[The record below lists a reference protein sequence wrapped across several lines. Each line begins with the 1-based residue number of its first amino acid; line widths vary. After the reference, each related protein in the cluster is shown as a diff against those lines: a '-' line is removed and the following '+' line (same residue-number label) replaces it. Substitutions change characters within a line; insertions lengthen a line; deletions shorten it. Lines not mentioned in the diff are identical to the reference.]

1 MQFKI
6 PHPLSKHDALIRVKK
21 TLDHVRP
28 QLLGKATIEEE
39 RWEGDTLHF
48 AFTAE
53 RQHISGS
60 LVIKDKEFDV
70 TAKLPL
76 MLRLFEGKIKRAI
89 EEQIQAAMGK

>member
-1 MQFKI
+1 MQFTI
-6 PHPLSKHDALIRVKK
+6 PHKFSKHDAMVRVKK

-53 RQHISGS
+53 KQHISGN

-76 MLRLFEGKIKRAI
+76 MMRLFEGKIKRAI
-89 EEQIQAAMGK
+89 EEQVKGVMG

>member
-6 PHPLSKHDALIRVKK
+6 PHPLSKHEALVRVKK

-53 RQHISGS
+53 RQHISGH
-60 LVIKDKEFDV
+60 LIIKDKEFDV

-89 EEQIQAAMGK
+89 EEQIKGAMGQ